1 MKVVAFLLFTAF
13 FTASSSTARNG
24 MSPVTRVV
32 ELLQGLSKKVE
43 AEAKQE
49 EDLYETFVC
58 WAKTVVDSKTA
69 SNEAGQSR
77 IDSLKQYIDDLE
89 NGRIELTSERSDLE
103 KELETL
109 NADIEAAEAM
119 RKREHEDFLEAQ
131 DEMQKAIV
139 ALEKALSVLEEAT
152 KGHESGSLLTFRS
165 ELNEGFKARAAEAA
179 ALSNAVD
186 LGKKFL
192 TKGDALFL
200 ERLLT
205 GDVPVADWK
214 KLNRKAVF
222 KMKYKARS
230 FKIQDVLTKLLQ
242 TFQSNLADAEH
253 KEEEAEAQFQKL
265 MEAKHAQ
272 KEKAE
277 EALSKLDVENG
288 AKAMSKEDAQAEVD
302 ALTTQIENDKKYIE
316 QTTKALEEKKEEWK
330 DRKALRAGELSAISK
345 AISILHSDDARDLFK
360 KSFASQGYLFLQT
373 SQRQSSSLASNAA
386 ALIRQLSK
394 RTTDRRLMSLASMV
408 AHAGA
413 GGHFDKVIEAIDK
426 MVATLKAQMDE
437 DLETKEQCEKDRAE
451 DTRSA
456 GVASREIDEMSDA
469 ISKLEAEIEALV
481 KQIEEM
487 EAEIKKIEA
496 DLVEAERIRSDENTE
511 WQASDKDDK
520 AAAELVQQARDV
532 LAEFYKENGL
542 VFAQQPVV
550 EAGKA
555 PPPPPTTW
563 EAPYG
568 GKTDEKEG
576 IVAILDMIKEDIVSD
591 ISKAKAEEDAAQA
604 AYESFRKESEE
615 QIANL
620 TSEIEKLEGEKGE
633 KEQSVKT
640 TKEERTL
647 KKGEL
652 DVIIKKLKDA
662 APGCDFIS
670 VNYAKRTGNHQIEI
684 DGLMK
689 AKAILSGAEFGEA
702 PDPNREIK
710 PGDALFLAQRH

>member
-1 MKVVAFLLFTAF
+1 VLLFAFLA
-13 FTASSSTARNG
+13 APVSSSTVRDG

-32 ELLQGLSKKVE
+32 ELLQGLSKKVA

-49 EDLYETFVC
+49 EDLYETYVC

-69 SNEAGQSR
+69 SNEAAASR
-77 IDSLKQYIDDLE
+77 IDSLNQYIDDLE

-131 DEMQKAIV
+131 DEMQKAIA
-139 ALEKALSVLEEAT
+139 ALEKALAVLHEAT
-152 KGHESGSLLTFRS
+152 DGHEAGSLLTFRAK
-165 ELNEGFKARAAEAA
+165 LNEGFKARAVEAA

-205 GDVPVADWK
+205 GDVPTADWK

-230 FKIQDVLTKLLQ
+230 FKIQDVLAKLLQ
-242 TFQSNLADAEH
+242 TFQSNLADAEQ
-253 KEEEAEAQFQKL
+253 KEEDAQAQFDKL

-272 KEKAE
+272 KQKAE
-277 EALSKLDVENG
+277 EALSKMDVENG
-288 AKAMSKEDAQAEVD
+288 ARSMSKEEAVEEVE
-302 ALTTQIENDKKYIE
+302 ALSTQVENDKKYIE
-316 QTTKALEEKKEEWK
+316 QTTTALEEKKQEWK
-330 DRKALRAGELSAISK
+330 DRKALRAGELAAISK

-360 KSFASQGYLFLQT
+360 QSLASQGYLLLQEG
-373 SQRQSSSLASNAA
+373 QRQSTKVASSAA
-386 ALIRQLSK
+386 ALIRDASK
-394 RTTDRRLMSLASMV
+394 RSGDRRLQSLASFV
-408 AHAGA
+408 SRAGA
-413 GGHFDKVIEAIDK
+413 GGHFDKVIAAIDK
-426 MVATLKAQMDE
+426 MVATLKKQMDE
-437 DLETKEQCEKDRAE
+437 DLQNKEQCEKDRAE
-451 DTRSA
+451 DTRTA
-456 GVASREIDEMSDA
+456 IVASREIDEMSDA
-469 ISKLEAEIEALV
+469 ISKLKSEIAEIVA
-481 KQIEEM
+481 QIEEM
-487 EAEIKKIEA
+487 QAEIKKIEA
-496 DLVEAERIRSDENTE
+496 DLAEAERIRSDENTE
-511 WQASDKDDK
+511 WLASDKDDK

-532 LAEFYKENGL
+532 LASFYSENGL
-542 VFAQQPVV
+542 VLAQQPVV

-568 GKTDEKEG
+568 GKTDEKDG
-576 IVAILDMIKEDIVSD
+576 IVAILDMVKEDIVAD
-591 ISKAKAEEDAAQA
+591 IAKAKAEEDAAQA
-604 AYESFRKESEE
+604 AYESFRKESET

-620 TSEIEKLEGEKGE
+620 TSEIERLEGEKGQ
-633 KEQSVKT
+633 KEESVKT
-640 TKEERTL
+640 TKDARGL
-647 KKGEL
+647 KKGEV
-652 DVIIKKLKDA
+652 DVVMQKIKDA
-662 APGCDFIS
+662 LVGCDYIT
-670 VNYAKRTGNHQIEI
+670 VNVQRRTSNRSIEL
-684 DGLMK
+684 DGLIK
-689 AKAILSGAEFGEA
+689 AKAILEGAAFGAA

>member
-1 MKVVAFLLFTAF
+1 MKVATLVFLAAFCAG
-13 FTASSSTARNG
+13 SSTTVHNG

-109 NADIEAAEAM
+109 NADIEAAEGM

-139 ALEKALSVLEEAT
+139 ALEKALAVLEEAT

-242 TFQSNLADAEH
+242 TFQSNLADAEK

-373 SQRQSSSLASNAA
+373 SQRQSSRMASNAA

-408 AHAGA
+408 AHAGV

-426 MVATLKAQMDE
+426 MVATLKAQLDQ

-469 ISKLEAEIEALV
+469 ISKLEAEIEELV

-496 DLVEAERIRSDENTE
+496 DLVAAERIRSDENTE

-550 EAGKA
+550 EAGQA

-591 ISKAKAEEDAAQA
+591 IANAKAEEDAAQA
-604 AYESFRKESEE
+604 AYDSFKKESEE

-620 TSEIEKLEGEKGE
+620 TSEIEKLEGEKGD

-640 TKEERTL
+640 TKDERSL

-652 DVIIKKLKDA
+652 DVVIKKLKDA
-662 APGCDFIS
+662 APGCDFIT

-689 AKAILSGAEFGEA
+689 AKAILEGAAFGEA
-702 PDPNREIK
+702 PDPSREIK
-710 PGDALFLAQRH
+710 PGDALFLAQRR